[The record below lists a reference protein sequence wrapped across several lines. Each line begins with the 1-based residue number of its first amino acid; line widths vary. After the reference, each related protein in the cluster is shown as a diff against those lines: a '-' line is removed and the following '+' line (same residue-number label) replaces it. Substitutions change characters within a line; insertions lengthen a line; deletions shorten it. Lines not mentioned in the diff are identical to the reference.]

1 MESIETEESSYE
13 ASNNQL
19 IMKTKKSMQN
29 EDSSIF
35 PKEFITLE
43 KIFSLKDQLNQIS
56 FEREGKYLLKKLYF
70 SENNK
75 KTVNASS
82 YKGKHLSS

>member
-1 MESIETEESSYE
+1 MDIMETEESSYE

-43 KIFSLKDQLNQIS
+43 KIFSLKDQLNNIS
-56 FEREGKYLLKKLYF
+56 FEREGKYLLKKL
-70 SENNK
+70 
-75 KTVNASS
+75 
-82 YKGKHLSS
+82 L